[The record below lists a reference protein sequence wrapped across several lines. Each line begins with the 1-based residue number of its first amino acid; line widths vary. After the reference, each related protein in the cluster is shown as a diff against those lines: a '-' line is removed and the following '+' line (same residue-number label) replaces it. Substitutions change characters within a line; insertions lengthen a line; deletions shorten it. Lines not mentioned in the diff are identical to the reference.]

1 MRFMSPYYLAQQERV
16 LQSDISAAIKALGFK
31 PAVISLAMGHEQRG
45 FTEKQVRA
53 ILTYIKRGK
62 KTKVPR
68 EGPWLEGSEVA
79 GMCGYQTSG
88 LAIQRAKEHG
98 IKLDYFMIGPGNRR
112 FFWTEKAASQLCK
125 AIARH
130 HRGQKSRKEVEE
142 IAKRKSRET
151 KT

>member
-1 MRFMSPYYLAQQERV
+1 MRFVSPFYLAQEKCIP
-16 LQSDISAAIKALGFK
+16 QSEINSAIKVLKLK
-31 PAVISLAMGHEQRG
+31 PPVTALAMGYEQRG
-45 FTEKQVRA
+45 FTENQVEA

-79 GMCGYQTSG
+79 GMCGYQTSW

-98 IKLDYFMIGPGNRR
+98 IKLDTFMMGPGNCRY
-112 FFWTEKAASQLCK
+112 FWTEAAASKLCRL
-125 AIARH
+125 IEHH
-130 HRGQKSRKEVEE
+130 HRGLKSRKEVEE
-142 IAKRKSRET
+142 IARRKAKET